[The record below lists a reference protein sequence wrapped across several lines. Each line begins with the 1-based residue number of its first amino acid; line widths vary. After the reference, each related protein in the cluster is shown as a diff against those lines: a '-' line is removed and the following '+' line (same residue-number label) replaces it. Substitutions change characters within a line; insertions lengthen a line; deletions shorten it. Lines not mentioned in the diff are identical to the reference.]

1 MRQFFTTMNR
11 KKLKPF
17 KTVALLAIILQF
29 AFFNVQSS
37 WAAEPVR
44 LVINDG
50 ASNLQLKLKIER
62 AVSTLLTDINSSF
75 SDNLT
80 IPLLPGSD
88 LLSTDAARDLKQLWS
103 NEQFR
108 CRDEEVVEH
117 LLTTR
122 DGYQVRGIPLSVK
135 HPDSSSLTYQ
145 EAVINFDKNGLIISF
160 FYAISPELYGKNT
173 KGALQDSRNEVTDIE
188 ERMMILN
195 YVEHFRTAYNQKD
208 IEFLRQVFSTNA
220 LIITGTVIKVSR
232 SELNPNGVRI
242 KYRKQNKE
250 EYLSNL
256 QRAFRANSYIK
267 VTFDNVFITAHP
279 TIQNIYG
286 VTVHQ
291 KWNSSRYSDEGYV
304 FMVWDFRNQDEPQI
318 HVRTWQPEFL
328 THDQRID
335 SNDIFTLGDFDFIDR

>member
-1 MRQFFTTMNR
+1 M
-11 KKLKPF
+11 KKYFLCK
-17 KTVALLAIILQF
+17 LAFVLVLWMTSVFQ
-29 AFFNVQSS
+29 VM
-37 WAAEPVR
+37 AAEPVR

-50 ASNLQLKLKIER
+50 ASTLQLKTKIEQ
-62 AVSTLLTDINSSF
+62 AVSALLTDINSSF
-75 SDNLT
+75 ADSLT

-88 LLSTDAARDLKQLWS
+88 ILSSDAVRDLRQLWS

-135 HPDSSSLTYQ
+135 HPGSSSLTYQ
-145 EAVINFDKNGLIISF
+145 EAIINFDKNGLIISF
-160 FYAISPELYGKNT
+160 FYAINPEIYSNAM
-173 KGALQDSRNEVTDIE
+173 KGAMQDSRNEVTDIE

-208 IEFLRQVFSTNA
+208 INFLRQVFSNNA
-220 LIITGTVIKVSR
+220 LIITGRVIKVGR

-242 KYRKQNKE
+242 IYKPQNKE

-267 VTFDNVFITAHP
+267 VTFDNVLITAHP
-279 TIQNIYG
+279 TMKNIYG

-304 FMVWDFRNQDEPQI
+304 FMVWDFRNEDEPQI

-328 THDQRID
+328 DKAQSQRID
-335 SNDIFTLGDFDFIDR
+335 PNDVFKLGDFDLIE